1 MNPDKSR
8 GHIFV
13 LVGPGGTGK
22 NTLMNVVKAKHPNM
36 KQLATATTRAPR
48 DGEVEGREHLF
59 VSPEE
64 FRRMIVEDELL
75 EHQEVTTNKFYGIPR
90 YVVENSLNDGIILIT
105 DVEFKGARIL
115 HDKYPDDTTMI
126 FVTVPGETLDEKL
139 SLLRQRMITR
149 LDREPSTDD
158 LVRIDERLERA
169 KVSELPFRDDSNYV
183 DYEIINDTVDEA
195 AEELNRII
203 VKTISVEQQS

>member
-1 MNPDKSR
+1 MNSDKSR

-22 NTLMNVVKAKHPNM
+22 NTLMNIVKAKHPNM

-59 VSPEE
+59 VSPKE
-64 FRRMIVEDELL
+64 FRRMIAEDELL
-75 EHQEVTTNKFYGIPR
+75 EHQEVTTDKFYGIPR
-90 YVVENSLNDGIILIT
+90 YVVEDSLSDGIILIT

-126 FVTVPGETLDEKL
+126 FVTVPGETVDEKL
-139 SLLRQRMITR
+139 ALLRQRMIKR
-149 LDREPSTDD
+149 LEHEPQQEDF
-158 LVRIDERLERA
+158 VRIDERLERA
-169 KVSELPFRDDSNYV
+169 KESELPFRDDNNYV
-183 DYEIINDTVDEA
+183 DYEIVNDTVDAA

-203 VKTISVEQQS
+203 TKTISLEQQS